1 MAYAITQKVEQVERK
16 RRTREREPE
25 KDAKKKEK
33 RKACNTGR
41 SRVVSHHSTLPAQR
55 SLTAESGRDPV
66 FSPWYDRRQHPLPRS
81 ALCTARQ
88 PGFHHPQKA
97 GRANRLA
104 HPWLAARRNP
114 PWSLLHHGPHDKDK
128 HTANDKS
135 NWPQNEK
142 GHFIHIQCT
151 VSTGP
156 IDHGSRCQHVVACGG
171 TRELFV
177 IRPSICDLP
186 S

>member
-25 KDAKKKEK
+25 KEAKKKEK

-88 PGFHHPQKA
+88 PGFHHPRKQA
-97 GRANRLA
+97 E
-104 HPWLAARRNP
+104 P
-114 PWSLLHHGPHDKDK
+114 
-128 HTANDKS
+128 
-135 NWPQNEK
+135 
-142 GHFIHIQCT
+142 T
-151 VSTGP
+151 VSPTHGLPQPTLVFAPFTDRTTKASTPQMTSPIGLKMKRGTSFTFNAQSAPGP
-156 IDHGSRCQHVVACGG
+156 LTMAAAVSMVWHARVQESC
-171 TRELFV
+171 L
-177 IRPSICDLP
+177 
-186 S
+186 